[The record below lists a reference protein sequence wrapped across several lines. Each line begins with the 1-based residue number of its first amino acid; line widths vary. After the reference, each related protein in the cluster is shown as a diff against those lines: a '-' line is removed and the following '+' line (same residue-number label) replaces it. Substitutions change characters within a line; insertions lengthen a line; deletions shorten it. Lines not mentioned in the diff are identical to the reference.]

1 MTWWF
6 LTARRPD
13 VAFSRR
19 ILGVDGLLPPLDK
32 EYAFT
37 LLMAAMTEK
46 ERRSAWG
53 LPLLGTMS

>member
-1 MTWWF
+1 MTW
-6 LTARRPD
+6 LTAGGLD
-13 VAFSRR
+13 IAFSRHTF
-19 ILGVDGLLPPLDK
+19 GVPGLFIPLEK